1 MIKKLSPQQSWLLIA
16 LFGIAV
22 EIAIVTW
29 LIYNPTRSRLCKPVV
44 PQVIVELGEAGK
56 TKYGKSLFIQYR
68 EAVADPLRPNSSTDS
83 VRFSSCDIVQGRCI
97 GARARYEMRMESARK
112 QSLSVYLID
121 GKPRT
126 SPSTIMWNGPAYP
139 DRVTLR
145 CNVGS
150 EGQPTGCRLTKLE
163 YLAEL
168 SNAHADKAEASI
180 RRNDKC
186 QPTLSRLLHGTSGE

>member
-1 MIKKLSPQQSWLLIA
+1 MIKKLSPRQSWLLIA
-16 LFGIAV
+16 FFGIAV
-22 EIAIVTW
+22 EIAVVTW
-29 LIYNPTRSRLCKPVV
+29 LIDNPTRSRLCKPVV

-56 TKYGKSLFIQYR
+56 TKDGKSLFIQYR
-68 EAVADPLRPNSSTDS
+68 EAAADPLRPNSSTDS

-97 GARARYEMRMESARK
+97 GARARYEMRWEPTRK

-121 GKPRT
+121 GKMHAT
-126 SPSTIMWNGPAYP
+126 PSTITWNGPAYP

-150 EGQPTGCRLTKLE
+150 EGQPTGCRLNKLE

-168 SNAHADKAEASI
+168 SNPDEDKAEANI

-186 QPTLSRLLHGTSGE
+186 QPFLSRFLHGTVEE